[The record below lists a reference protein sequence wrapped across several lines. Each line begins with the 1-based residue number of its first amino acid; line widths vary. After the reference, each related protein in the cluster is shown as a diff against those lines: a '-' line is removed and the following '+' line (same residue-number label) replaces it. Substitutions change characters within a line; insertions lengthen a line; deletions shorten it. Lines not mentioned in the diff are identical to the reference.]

1 MNANVSNVRQL
12 TQQAKVNYQAS
23 LALAAMLL
31 SGIGLEQIVGEK
43 EVVFVGFPLKVEGG
57 SGGLMRA
64 VAIVY

>member
-1 MNANVSNVRQL
+1 
-12 TQQAKVNYQAS
+12 
-23 LALAAMLL
+23 LAFAALLL
-31 SGIGLEQIVGEK
+31 SGIGQ